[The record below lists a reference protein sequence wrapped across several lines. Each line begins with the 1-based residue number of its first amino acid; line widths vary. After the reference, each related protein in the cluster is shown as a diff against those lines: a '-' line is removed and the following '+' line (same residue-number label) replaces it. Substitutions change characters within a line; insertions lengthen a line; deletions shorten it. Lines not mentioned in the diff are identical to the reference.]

1 MKNVLVKDLPFWFQ
15 NQEKIVGS
23 NCQKKPGIKRW
34 ILTGWSELNVTWSY
48 VLLIDS
54 IDLLGDMINK
64 ETNQT

>member
-23 NCQKKPGIKRW
+23 NSQKKHGIKRW
-34 ILTGWSELNVTWSY
+34 ILTGWSELSVTWSY